1 MNQTYQ
7 DGMDLDLQE
16 RPSNPMGLVGFI
28 LAFCLPPIGLVLSLI
43 ALAWRP
49 RGFAIAGV
57 IVGLITTAVVAIV
70 GVVTVTSIQQVAK
83 FTQIAESAG
92 KMQSALASAKS
103 SGGAYPADLAAAGIA
118 VENDPWGTPIKYEQT
133 GGGASYLLIT
143 AGKDAQF
150 DTVDDILMDP
160 NTQGE
165 MMAIM
170 GGTSGAM
177 SLFGG
182 EARNAARAMLDLM
195 RLTLTLDAIH
205 TESGAFPDSLE
216 AVPGMTPKAMTDP
229 WGSPYSYSVTK
240 DGSAYSL
247 SSIGPDKQPGTNDD
261 FDADDMSRGMRSGR
275 VKASGGSP
283 PVPAETPEPAPADD
297 SETKPAGAEEKK

>member
-57 IVGLITTAVVAIV
+57 IIGLITTTVVAIV
-70 GVVTVTSIQQVAK
+70 GVVMVTSVQQVAK
-83 FTQIAESAG
+83 FAQIAESAG
-92 KMQSALASAKS
+92 KMQTALASAKS
-103 SGGAYPADLAAAGIA
+103 TGGAYPADLAAAGIA
-118 VENDPWGTPIKYEQT
+118 AENDPWGSPIKYEQT
-133 GGGASYLLIT
+133 GGGAGYLLIT
-143 AGKDAQF
+143 AGADKQF
-150 DTVDDILMDP
+150 DTTDDILMDP
-160 NTQGE
+160 NTKGE

-170 GGTSGAM
+170 GGTSGAI

-182 EARNAARAMLDLM
+182 EAQKAGRAMLDLM
-195 RLTLTLDAIH
+195 RLTLTLDTIR
-205 TESGAFPDSLE
+205 TESGTFPESLE
-216 AVPGMTPKAMTDP
+216 AIPGMTPKAMTDP
-229 WGSPYSYSVTK
+229 WGSAYSYSVTK

-247 SSIGPDKQPGTNDD
+247 SSNGPDKQPGTQDD
-261 FDADDMSRGMRSGR
+261 FDADDMSRGMGSGR
-275 VKASGGSP
+275 IKATGGSTPTP
-283 PVPAETPEPAPADD
+283 PATPEPAPAEA
-297 SETKPAGAEEKK
+297 SEAKPAGAEEKK